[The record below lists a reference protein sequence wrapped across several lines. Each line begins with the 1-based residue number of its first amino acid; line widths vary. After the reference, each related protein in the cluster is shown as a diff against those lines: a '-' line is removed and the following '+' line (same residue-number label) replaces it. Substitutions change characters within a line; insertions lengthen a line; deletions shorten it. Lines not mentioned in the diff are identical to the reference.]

1 MQDLKAV
8 AAKKAKNIKA
18 LLNEVEKSLE
28 YYEAFDAPHWG
39 HIGDLN
45 RIEASLKQL
54 LDNE

>member
-28 YYEAFDAPHWG
+28 YYEAFNAPHWG
-39 HIGDLN
+39 HIGDLG
-45 RIEASLKQL
+45 RI
-54 LDNE
+54 